1 MPLPL
6 WVKRVGSDARAGPW
20 MLRIRHPTS
29 RAGRAVAC
37 SCTCRNPTP
46 RCARAGGGGMG
57 GARGQQLHI
66 SCPISLSSR
75 HDACH
80 RLVPRGACGPDTYYT
95 IVAHSHR
102 TTLYAHA
109 RRTLRIE
116 CPSRSTHRRQASVRH
131 TTSRY
136 RYIICATLH
145 TPQDG
150 AKSSA
155 LRTWTNG
162 NGMLLPAACKL
173 VPFRQISVLSHRSL
187 PASCPHL

>member
-75 HDACH
+75 H
-80 RLVPRGACGPDTYYT
+80 V
-95 IVAHSHR
+95 IVARPGARHIVR
-102 TTLYAHA
+102 AQPCTTLYAHA

-145 TPQDG
+145 TQDG

>member
-6 WVKRVGSDARAGPW
+6 WVKRVGSDARGPW
-20 MLRIRHPTS
+20 CVDAADRR
-29 RAGRAVAC
+29 RAGRAAVARLAC
-37 SCTCRNPTP
+37 SFRVAVVPRNPTP
-46 RCARAGGGGMG
+46 RCARAWGGGMG

-66 SCPISLSSR
+66 LCPISLSSR

-80 RLVPRGACGPDTYYT
+80 RLVPCGARRTRTSYYT

-136 RYIICATLH
+136 IICATL
-145 TPQDG
+145 
-150 AKSSA
+150 
-155 LRTWTNG
+155 RTHKPHSTHK
-162 NGMLLPAACKL
+162 M
-173 VPFRQISVLSHRSL
+173 VRSL
-187 PASCPHL
+187 PRFARGHMEMACSCPRHAS